1 MASLLKGKGRRGRSR
16 FSSDDERNAEAAPP
30 LAISWTSNMPSFAL
44 MRVWGQCQA
53 GRGILHPLIFKA
65 RALSRAA
72 HGSTGLL
79 PDIQCV
85 AHTAAF
91 TLKCRHDA
99 RYRSLPVFTFWLR
112 ARLYLCVS
120 GRWKLPPRLWEGTLM
135 FTQTTTLGSS
145 AMSSKTQALFVTS
158 NLSRTTSSSTLVCCL
173 LACKE
178 KPGPSF
184 SGLRDKSSSLL
195 ESDCCALFAQVS
207 AMFIVVAE
215 QIAQWFVGP
224 LWLPCRGCQ
233 MLKFF
238 AADTSLSSRQREG
251 KTAATDNREW
261 RRVCSDLNRST
272 FFALN
277 FR

>member
-1 MASLLKGKGRRGRSR
+1 MNPSLSFQNSIHSCKRCSASHLARLWNSPSLPLSPSLASAETFLDCHSASVPMWLSGFWLMSSVECKFCSRGLTATRWPLSWKGREDGAEAD
-16 FSSDDERNAEAAPP
+16 FSGDDERNAEAAPP
-30 LAISWTSNMPSFAL
+30 LAISWTSNMPGFAL

-79 PDIQCV
+79 PDIQRV

-91 TLKCRHDA
+91 TLKCRRDA

-112 ARLYLCVS
+112 ACLYLCVS

-158 NLSRTTSSSTLVCCL
+158 NLSRTTSGSTLVCCL
-173 LACKE
+173 LARKE
-178 KPGPSF
+178 KPGP
-184 SGLRDKSSSLL
+184 
-195 ESDCCALFAQVS
+195 
-207 AMFIVVAE
+207 
-215 QIAQWFVGP
+215 
-224 LWLPCRGCQ
+224 
-233 MLKFF
+233 
-238 AADTSLSSRQREG
+238 
-251 KTAATDNREW
+251 
-261 RRVCSDLNRST
+261 
-272 FFALN
+272 
-277 FR
+277 